1 MNDIYWTKHKL
12 STEDAIAGMEE
23 AMDGGDFE
31 LRQGEPD
38 ASKYEHN

>member
-12 STEDAIAGMEE
+12 STEDAIAGIEE
-23 AMDGGDFE
+23 AIGGDFE
-31 LRQGEPD
+31 IRQGEPD